1 MNSHMFDQNFVCQNC
16 KLECPGN
23 QICMKDENVSLED
36 TLEDKIDRE
45 DEIENGTK
53 NHDGDKSLQETQDL
67 LLQIDSIKIV
77 LMSKNSVQI
86 KITPNQKEVQ
96 IVML

>member
-45 DEIENGTK
+45 DEIENDT
-53 NHDGDKSLQETQDL
+53 KSLQETQDL

-77 LMSKNSVQI
+77 LMSNNSVEI